1 MMSIVAVEVLSKVS
15 QFLIPSMA
23 RANFRRE
30 QKSSIIKNKNT
41 GVIGVIGVI
50 GQRGFVNFLNL
61 TEIIILKKKKS
72 WQ

>member
-41 GVIGVIGVI
+41 GVIG
-50 GQRGFVNFLNL
+50 QRGFVNFLNL